1 MRFTNR
7 SKYGAQ
13 KTTVDGIEFDS
24 KAEARRYGELR
35 LLERSGRI
43 KNLERQVRYD
53 LEVNGV
59 KIGFYK
65 ADFRYWD
72 QATSQQVVEDVKG
85 MRTPVFAIKAKLM
98 KALHR
103 VEIVEIGKAR

>member
-1 MRFTNR
+1 MRFTR
-7 SKYGAQ
+7 KSKFGAQ

-24 KAEARRYGELR
+24 KAEARRWQQLR
-35 LLERSGRI
+35 LLERSGHI

-53 LEVNGV
+53 LEVNGER
-59 KIGFYK
+59 IGFYK

-72 QATSQQVVEDVKG
+72 NAKSEQVVEDVKG
-85 MRTPVFAIKAKLM
+85 VRTPVFAIKAKLM

-103 VEIVEIGKAR
+103 VEIVEIGRAM

>member
-1 MRFTNR
+1 MRR
-7 SKYGAQ
+7 PSKYGAK

-24 KAEARRYGELR
+24 KAEAKRWGELK
-35 LLERSGRI
+35 LLERGGQI

-53 LEVNGV
+53 LAINGV
-59 KIGFYK
+59 KLGFYK

-72 QATSQQVVEDVKG
+72 QASSQHVVEDVKG
-85 MRTPVFAIKAKLM
+85 FRTPVFAIKAKLM

-103 VEIVEIGKAR
+103 VEIVEIGRAR

>member
-1 MRFTNR
+1 MKRP
-7 SKYGAQ
+7 SKFGAV

-24 KAEARRYGELR
+24 KAEARRYGELK
-35 LLERSGRI
+35 LLERAGKI
-43 KNLERQVRYD
+43 KNLERQPRYD

-72 QATSQQVVEDVKG
+72 QATSQHVVEDVKG

-103 VEIVEIGKAR
+103 VEIVEIGRAR

>member
-1 MRFTNR
+1 MKRP
-7 SKYGAQ
+7 SKFGAV

-24 KAEARRYGELR
+24 KAEAKRYSELR
-35 LLERSGRI
+35 WLEKAGKI
-43 KNLERQVRYD
+43 KNLERQPRYD

-72 QATSQQVVEDVKG
+72 QATSQHVVEDVKG

-103 VEIVEIGKAR
+103 VEIVEIGRAR